1 VKGFIKAVGTGP
13 HGSRDL
19 TSDEAYQ
26 AAGLILSGSSTPAQ
40 TGAFLVALR
49 TKGEASEEI
58 EGFLKAARARMA
70 TNELSKAEPFDG
82 LDIGDPYD
90 GHTRHPGI
98 SLPAALL
105 AAGAGLPVVLH
116 GDTDLPAKFGLGHVD
131 LWGALGYST
140 ASPESAMDR
149 LRKEGVVCLSQERLI
164 PEWAKQ
170 KSVRKELG
178 LRTVMNTVEK
188 CVNPLNMKTMAV
200 GYFHE
205 ALAER
210 LFRILESIYPSSRIH
225 LVSGSEGSVDLYPH
239 RPTRW
244 NGPSWQTSPKTSV
257 LPHSLS
263 PLPTIP
269 PDPISHAKFVRDVL
283 GDPSHP
289 NGELVRHM
297 AAFFLFIAGRFGS
310 YEESLRTVSLAKP
323 AIPS

>member
-1 VKGFIKAVGTGP
+1 MKAFIKAVGTGP

-19 TSDEAYQ
+19 TSDEAYE
-26 AAGLILSGSSTPAQ
+26 AAQLILSGSSTPAQ

-49 TKGEASEEI
+49 TKGEASGEI

-70 TNELSKAEPFDG
+70 TLDLTKAPPFDG

-116 GDTDLPAKFGLGHVD
+116 GGTDLPAKFGLGHVD
-131 LWGALGYST
+131 LWSALGFST

-149 LRKEGVVCLSQERLI
+149 LRKEGIVCLSQDRLI
-164 PEWAKQ
+164 PEWERQ
-170 KSVRKELG
+170 KSVRKDLG

-210 LFRILESIYPSSRIH
+210 LFRILETMYPSCRVH
-225 LVSGSEGSVDLYPH
+225 LVAGSEGSVDLYPH

-244 NGPSWQTSPKTSV
+244 NGPSWQLSPKNSA
-257 LPHSLS
+257 LPRSLP
-263 PLPTIP
+263 PLPAIP
-269 PDPISHAKFVRDVL
+269 PDPGSYAKFVRDVL
-283 GDPSHP
+283 EDPSHP

-297 AAFFLFIAGRFGS
+297 AAFLLFMAGRFGS
-310 YEESLRTVSLAKP
+310 HEESLRAVSFAKP